1 MNASAASIFQAIQL
15 VLLVLGLALL
25 WRHVVSPR
33 ARAEAAA
40 PRLDSWD
47 VGPTNFMLFGISA
60 FLGYFAGG
68 TTAHYVAKGYGLGDD
83 ASKVFL
89 GAAAQL
95 GMLAGA
101 LLAPLDRGRIA
112 APLPLGRVATSGVVT
127 YLAGFPVV
135 LGVSALAD
143 WIVRSAGLPDARQ
156 DLIGMFAR
164 AGSLELLAAMIALA
178 VVAAPVAEELAFRA
192 GLYRWLRTRIPRWA
206 ALLLPALVFA
216 SLHVNWKT
224 LAGLSSVP
232 PLVVLAMVF
241 SLAYERTGHIGTPI
255 VAHALFNLNTVIGI
269 LTGAVKQP

>member
-1 MNASAASIFQAIQL
+1 MNAPAASVFQAFQLGLLAAGL
-15 VLLVLGLALL
+15 VLLWRLVL
-25 WRHVVSPR
+25 SPSGR
-33 ARAEAAA
+33 AAA
-40 PRLDSWD
+40 ATPRLASWD

-68 TTAHYVAKGYGLGDD
+68 ATAHSVATGYGLGED
-83 ASKVFL
+83 AAKIFT

-101 LLAPLDRGRIA
+101 LLAPVDRGRMA
-112 APLPLGRVATSGVVT
+112 VPLPFGRVALSGAAAFLV
-127 YLAGFPVV
+127 GFPVV
-135 LGVSALAD
+135 LVVSLLAD
-143 WIVRSAGLPDARQ
+143 WLVRQAGLPDARQ

-164 AGSLELLAAMIALA
+164 AGSTELLAAMIALA

-192 GLYRWLRTRIPRWA
+192 GLFRWLRTRIPRWA
-206 ALLLPALVFA
+206 AVVLPALVFA

-224 LAGLSSVP
+224 FAGLSSVP
-232 PLVVLAMVF
+232 PLVVLAAVF

-255 VAHALFNLNTVIGI
+255 VAHALFNLNTIAGI